1 MGQDAPLSREGP
13 ARFDR
18 DASAQYVLPYSL
30 GLVRFHFDDCEL
42 DVSQRL
48 LRRRG
53 ESVPLTPKAFAL
65 LELLLRRRPAVVSKD
80 EVYASLWP
88 GTFVAEANIPNL
100 IAEIRSALGD
110 SARHPR
116 YIRTAFRTGYAFV
129 GTVTD
134 PAAPPL
140 PPPPPAL
147 ESKRMCSLV
156 GDGRTIPLHDGK
168 HVIGRSSECDLQL
181 ASSAVSRRHAA
192 LYIRG
197 TRAVIQD
204 LKSRN
209 GTFVR
214 GRRVKRP
221 AELRDGDRLRVGDV
235 AFVFRL
241 FSPMSTTHR
250 IGTGGFPLRPR
261 RILGDS

>member
-1 MGQDAPLSREGP
+1 M
-13 ARFDR
+13 RFK
-18 DASAQYVLPYSL
+18 
-30 GLVRFHFDDCEL
+30 FDDCEL
-42 DVSQRL
+42 DVSERL

-53 ESVPLTPKAFAL
+53 EPVPLTPKAFQL

-100 IAEIRSALGD
+100 IAEIRSALED
-110 SARHPR
+110 SARRPR
-116 YIRTAFRTGYAFV
+116 YIRTAFRAGYAFV
-129 GTVTD
+129 GTVAEPGHTPVPSAS
-134 PAAPPL
+134 PAAPAAREGKL
-140 PPPPPAL
+140 
-147 ESKRMCSLV
+147 MCSLV

-168 HVIGRSSECDLQL
+168 HVVGRSAECDLQV
-181 ASSAVSRRHAA
+181 ASSAVSRRHAT
-192 LYIRG
+192 IFVRG

-204 LKSRN
+204 LDSRN
-209 GTFVR
+209 GTYVR
-214 GRRVKRP
+214 GRRVKKA
-221 AELRDGDRLRVGDV
+221 AELRDGDSVRVGDV

-250 IGTGGFPLRPR
+250 IGTGGFPIRPR

>member
-1 MGQDAPLSREGP
+1 VLIPVTTG
-13 ARFDR
+13 FDP
-18 DASAQYVLPYSL
+18 DGGAQYVLNGTPTP
-30 GLVRFHFDDCEL
+30 VRFHFDDCEL
-42 DVSQRL
+42 DVSTRL

-53 ESVPLTPKAFAL
+53 EPVPLTPKAFQL

-80 EVYASLWP
+80 EVYAALWP

-100 IAEIRSALGD
+100 VAEIRSALGD
-110 SARHPR
+110 SARRPR
-116 YIRTAFRTGYAFV
+116 YIRTAFRAGYAFV
-129 GTVTD
+129 GTVVD
-134 PAAPPL
+134 PAAPEAAKA
-140 PPPPPAL
+140 PPPSRL
-147 ESKRMCSLV
+147 MCSLV

-168 HVIGRSSECDLQL
+168 HVIGRGADCDLQL
-181 ASSAVSRRHAA
+181 ASAAVSRRHAA
-192 LYIRG
+192 IYVRG
-197 TRAVIQD
+197 TRAMIQD

-214 GRRVKRP
+214 GRRVKKP
-221 AELRDGDRLRVGDV
+221 AELRDGDKLRVGDV

-250 IGTGGFPLRPR
+250 ISPGGIPIRPR

>member
-1 MGQDAPLSREGP
+1 M
-13 ARFDR
+13 RF
-18 DASAQYVLPYSL
+18 L
-30 GLVRFHFDDCEL
+30 FDDHEL
-42 DVSQRL
+42 DVSARL
-48 LRRRG
+48 LQRRG
-53 ESVPLTPKAFAL
+53 VAVPLTPKAFQL

-110 SARHPR
+110 SARRPR
-116 YIRTAFRTGYAFV
+116 YVRTAHRAGYAFAGSAV
-129 GTVTD
+129 ETTRGGAAPQAAPA
-134 PAAPPL
+134 PAAAAAEPGPRDRL
-140 PPPPPAL
+140 
-147 ESKRMCSLV
+147 MCSLV

-168 HVIGRSSECDLQL
+168 HVVGRGADCDLQV
-181 ASSAVSRRHAA
+181 ASAAVSRRHAT
-192 LYIRG
+192 LFVRG

-204 LKSRN
+204 LESRN

-214 GRRVKRP
+214 GRRIKRA
-221 AELRDGDRLRVGDV
+221 AELHDGDRVRVGDV

-250 IGTGGFPLRPR
+250 LGSPHFR
-261 RILGDS
+261 RAVEDS